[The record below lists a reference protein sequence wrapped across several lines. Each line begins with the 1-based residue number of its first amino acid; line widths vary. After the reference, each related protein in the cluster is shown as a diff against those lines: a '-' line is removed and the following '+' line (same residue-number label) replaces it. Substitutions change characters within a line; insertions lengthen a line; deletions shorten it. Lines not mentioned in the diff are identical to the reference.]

1 MEELDK
7 IINYYADLMF
17 AFEEQAKK
25 ENNTEQK
32 EKYNQTA
39 KVLEKIVKKFHD
51 LQKDMQELKKLL
63 KE

>member
-17 AFEEQAKK
+17 GLEEQAKK
-25 ENNTEQK
+25 ETNTEQK
-32 EKYNQTA
+32 QKYEQTA

>member
-17 AFEEQAKK
+17 GLEEQAKK
-25 ENNTEQK
+25 EKNPEQK
-32 EKYNQTA
+32 GKYEQTA